1 MIAVIKALHQSLNPA
16 DGRWGWGVRHDD
28 VFVVFEAQS
37 LNGFDA
43 PLQARDAVID
53 RGDDADFGLHGAARI
68 VQNFV
73 RRDKGR
79 GCYRPR
85 YPGLRAFAR
94 QMPGIGRLVSLLAL
108 VYFGQENGPRFSQ
121 DFKRQPYVPKFL
133 RSDQACFAAWRW
145 RLYGAKGNLACPT
158 KVCK

>member
-1 MIAVIKALHQSLNPA
+1 MFAIIEAPHQGLNPA
-16 DGRWGWGVRHDD
+16 EGRWGWGIRHDD

-43 PLQARDAVID
+43 PLQARDPVVD
-53 RGDDADFGLHGAARI
+53 RGDDADFRLHGAARI

-73 RRDKGR
+73 RRYKSRGR
-79 GCYRPR
+79 YRPR
-85 YPGLRAFAR
+85 YAGLRAFAH

-121 DFKRQPYVPKFL
+121 DFK
-133 RSDQACFAAWRW
+133 
-145 RLYGAKGNLACPT
+145 
-158 KVCK
+158 